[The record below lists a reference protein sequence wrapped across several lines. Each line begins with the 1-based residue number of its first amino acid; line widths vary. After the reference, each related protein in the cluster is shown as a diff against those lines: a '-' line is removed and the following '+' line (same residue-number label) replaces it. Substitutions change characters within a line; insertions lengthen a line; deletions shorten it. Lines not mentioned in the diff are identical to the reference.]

1 MMCDVWKSCVRRRRD
16 ARRTGMTDEVLF
28 QEHQG
33 YSLRIEKGN
42 EIVLPHL
49 KSRWKYRRGGPR
61 QSRYNAGQ
69 IDDQTQ
75 RPKDNCIMA
84 HGGLSSKEASS
95 LNLKDAENSVSVIA
109 DQVSQRESKS
119 LVKVCMGVNF

>member
-1 MMCDVWKSCVRRRRD
+1 
-16 ARRTGMTDEVLF
+16 
-28 QEHQG
+28 
-33 YSLRIEKGN
+33 
-42 EIVLPHL
+42 
-49 KSRWKYRRGGPR
+49 
-61 QSRYNAGQ
+61 
-69 IDDQTQ
+69 
-75 RPKDNCIMA
+75 MA